1 MLAVLLFV
9 IWLQLVDKNNN
20 ESIKLLKSIKTI
32 TKWIFGG
39 SMKRKPDSMVALVF
53 LFCLGLAATGFAS
66 MLSDDEPRIGHNIV
80 VQADIK
86 D

>member
-1 MLAVLLFV
+1 MRAGRHAQIYRSLRV
-9 IWLQLVDKNNN
+9 INVNVMDL
-20 ESIKLLKSIKTI
+20 
-32 TKWIFGG
+32 GG